1 MLILIFILSLLPSIL
16 IYLWLRKRNA
26 AGSKYRSLCSHAFLR
41 GAFLCVVLVL
51 VLSSI
56 FYLIERIILLL
67 GVGSVVAAIYHNF
80 IVLALSE
87 ELVKYFALKGLIKK
101 NPYSYSWLD
110 ITSLM
115 MIIGIG
121 FGLSESVVYAFGAN
135 AGIMLTR
142 GFTAMHCGYGFIMG
156 FFVGK
161 GMKAGNNR
169 YTAIGILLPFLLH
182 GTYDCCL
189 SDTIG
194 QVNENLIYISLILAV
209 AAIVTLVIAIIHVR
223 RAKRKVKYTTSL
235 FSDPS
240 NLQSTAM
247 Q

>member
-1 MLILIFILSLLPSIL
+1 MLILIFIVSLLPSVL
-16 IYLWLRKRNA
+16 IYLWLRKRKA
-26 AGSKYRSLCSHAFLR
+26 EDSQYRTICTHAFER
-41 GAFLCVVLVL
+41 GAFLCVALVL

-56 FYLIERIILLL
+56 FYIIEKIIVLL
-67 GVGSVVAAIYHNF
+67 GAGSVFTTVYHNF

-87 ELVKYFALKGLIKK
+87 ELIKYLALKGLIKK

-110 ITSLM
+110 ITSWM

-121 FGLSESVVYAFGAN
+121 FGLSESVVYALGAN

-156 FFVGK
+156 YFVGK
-161 GMKAGNNR
+161 GMKTGLKR

-182 GTYDCCL
+182 GSYDCCL

-194 QVNENLIYISLILAV
+194 QVNENLVYISLILAV
-209 AAIVTLVIAIIHVR
+209 AAIITLVIAILHVR
-223 RAKRKVKYTTSL
+223 RAKGKAEYAVSL
-235 FSDPS
+235 FAESSDS
-240 NLQSTAM
+240 
-247 Q
+247 